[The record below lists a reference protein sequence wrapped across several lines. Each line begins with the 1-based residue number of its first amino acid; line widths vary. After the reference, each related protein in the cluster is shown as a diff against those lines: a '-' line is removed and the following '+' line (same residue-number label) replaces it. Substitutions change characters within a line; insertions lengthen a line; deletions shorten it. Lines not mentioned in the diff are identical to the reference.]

1 MTTLSLVPSV
11 TVQSYYGVIDCISWA
26 VHYISVAYL
35 FYKWKFIPPIP
46 LRTVLMLANVWCLVL
61 IPISEFLTPFT
72 FPGIMGSFYLIA
84 LELDDNEAD
93 DLISKQHLLYA

>member
-1 MTTLSLVPSV
+1 
-11 TVQSYYGVIDCISWA
+11 
-26 VHYISVAYL
+26 
-35 FYKWKFIPPIP
+35 
-46 LRTVLMLANVWCLVL
+46 MLANVWCLVL